1 MYVGKEVGQGEGQKM
16 NQSMLAWV
24 MVNVHLLLLLISCF
38 LDGSI
43 NRSLMATLLYLGN
56 FTAYSSLRL
65 LGMS

>member
-24 MVNVHLLLLLISCF
+24 MVNVHLLLLLICCF

-43 NRSLMATLLYLGN
+43 RSLMATLLYLGN
-56 FTAYSSLRL
+56 FTAFSSLRQ
-65 LGMS
+65 LGMN